1 MARKSTRRNSWAGWG
16 KLQPRGRQRRTMRR
30 KCGKKCFLGPRDDPT
45 GFPICAVYGDRIS
58 CDPNDKGLWAAYI
71 RARQMSSKGYR
82 RRRHSR
88 RVYDR
93 IARDA
98 TRMLKERGQWRGRG
112 GAGHL
117 PDSHHKADLDIGPG
131 GPTHSSSGPL
141 PDSHHQVD
149 FDIHKAEGA
158 AGPHSTSK

>member
-1 MARKSTRRNSWAGWG
+1 MARKSRRRNSWAGWS

-30 KCGKKCFLGPRDDPT
+30 TCGKKCFLGPKGDPT

-88 RVYDR
+88 RVYNR

-98 TRMLKERGQWRGRG
+98 TRMLKARGQWRGRG
-112 GAGHL
+112 GSAHATDHSDGHHESTK
-117 PDSHHKADLDIGPG
+117 PMHSADFNIHD
-131 GPTHSSSGPL
+131 PT
-141 PDSHHQVD
+141 
-149 FDIHKAEGA
+149 GA
-158 AGPHSTSK
+158 AGPHSSSK